1 MEKARLVLSLL
12 LLLMVGLILGGCSGS
27 PVVTVPPEI
36 TVTPGMA
43 VTVPPIVLPS
53 ATPAAMPNLPRT
65 ASPASG
71 GESRWQ
77 CDPSGGPA
85 CYSDLYHIT
94 MLNAQEGWAVGDAG
108 VVLHYNTPPGSSQP
122 IWQQVTSPPS
132 SSLINAFSMVS
143 ATEGWGIQG
152 SSILHY
158 QDGAWEVVPPP
169 VVAPFSDIVM
179 LNDNEG
185 WIVGDHGVI
194 LHYTEGKWQNVPGP
208 TNVPIAAIDMLDSEE
223 GWAVSSFGS
232 LLHYHNQQWKQIDFR
247 SVIESFRIL
256 I

>member
-1 MEKARLVLSLL
+1 MQKARPIPLLL
-12 LLLMVGLILGGCSGS
+12 LLLMVGFILSGCGESS
-27 PVVTVPPEI
+27 
-36 TVTPGMA
+36 A
-43 VTVPPIVLPS
+43 VTVPPATPATPTRVVRGSPIVLPP
-53 ATPAAMPNLPRT
+53 ATPAAMPTPPPT
-65 ASPASG
+65 ASPAPA

-77 CDPSGGPA
+77 CGPSGGPA

-108 VVLHYNTPPGSSQP
+108 VVLHYNTPPGSGQS